1 MNIAPI
7 IKNSTIIIINIE
19 SKDVYKDY
27 AKAYEK
33 FIKKNPGY
41 EDKISGKI
49 S

>member
-1 MNIAPI
+1 MYMRTQAA
-7 IKNSTIIIINIE
+7 TDYADFMT
-19 SKDVYKDY
+19 KDVYKDY